1 MGGGGY
7 SVSSRHLRAENEG
20 YYTKSANETFSQRGI
35 FREMNPYGVTLRE
48 SRDSQEHPESY
59 PIIIALDVTGSMG
72 QIPHELVRNGL
83 PTIMSNIISSGIQHP
98 QVLFLAIGDHECDR
112 SPLQVGQFES
122 SDEKLDYWLTNVY
135 LEGGGG
141 GNLGESYALAWLF
154 ASRYTETDSF
164 VKRGQKGVLITIG
177 DEPTL
182 NDYSARMQ
190 KTLFGD
196 GQYSDTNAAT
206 LLEDA
211 CRSYHCFHLNTCFTM
226 SGRRESTIGKWRELM
241 SDHLLMANSLDEISA
256 IISKTV
262 EDCFLSETKA
272 ISSEKRTNPVIRN
285 NDDIIL

>member
-7 SVSSRHLRAENEG
+7 SVSSRHARAENEG

-35 FREMNPYGVTLRE
+35 FHEMNPYGVTLRE
-48 SRDSQEHPESY
+48 SRDSDEHPDAY

-112 SPLQVGQFES
+112 SPLQIGQFES

-164 VKRGQKGVLITIG
+164 AKRGRKGVLITIG

-190 KTLFGD
+190 KALFGD
-196 GQYSDTNAAT
+196 GQCSDAT
-206 LLEDA
+206 ASSLLADA
-211 CRSYHCFHLNTCFTM
+211 CQSYHCFHLNTSFTM
-226 SGRRESTIGKWRELM
+226 SGRRTNTVNKWRELM
-241 SDHLLMANSLDEISA
+241 SDHLLIAESIDEISA

-262 EDCFLSETKA
+262 EDCFLSETKETPA
-272 ISSEKRTNPVIRN
+272 EKRINPVIN
-285 NDDIIL
+285 NIDDIIL